1 MCEEPQGFHGLQG
14 KYKINYDE
22 ILLPPEGFPMAA
34 LIRTQTLPAYNSALF
49 KKGTYSLPLLPGE
62 IKGAAA
68 FYGAIDNTKRHEFKS
83 PKDRIQ
89 VHFYLTGQG
98 QVSIKNA
105 IYAIREMSL
114 FIAPMN
120 EAYCLQAFDAP
131 LEYLEIQWEM
141 RKDDEK
147 DLETAKI
154 FLPYFIAYSA
164 CKTYREAIK
173 SPKTVNRTIVPE
185 NVIPRF
191 CMGSVETEGPD
202 SVGAH
207 KHPMLEQHFFGLKG
221 NDCVVKADGAEAR
234 LGERVLLH
242 IPLGSEHGVRVDAG
256 KKLHYLWLDFF
267 QDKKGVEWIT
277 QMHKPVTPEG

>member
-1 MCEEPQGFHGLQG
+1 
-14 KYKINYDE
+14 
-22 ILLPPEGFPMAA
+22 MADS
-34 LIRTQTLPAYNSALF
+34 IRTQTLPGLDPAAL
-49 KKGTYSLPLLPGE
+49 KKGPLLLPLLPGE
-62 IKGAAA
+62 IPGVTT
-68 FYGAIDNTKRHEFKS
+68 FYGAIDNMKRHEFKS
-83 PKDRIQ
+83 PRNKIQ
-89 VHFYLTGQG
+89 IHFYLTGQG
-98 QVSIKNA
+98 QVSIRNS

-114 FIAPMN
+114 FMPPLNAPY
-120 EAYCLQAFDAP
+120 ALQAFDGP

-141 RKDDEK
+141 RKEDKK
-147 DLETAKI
+147 DLETAAK
-154 FLPYFIAYSA
+154 FLPYFIPYSL

-191 CMGSVETEGPD
+191 CMGSVETDGPD

-221 NDCVVKADGAEAR
+221 NDCVVKADNAEAG
-234 LGERVLLH
+234 LGGHTLLH

-256 KKLHYLWLDFF
+256 KKLHYLWLDYF

-277 QMHKPVTPEG
+277 QMHKKDE